1 MNKRIRIMIDEI
13 FAEMKMTPE
22 NLALRDELMAN
33 AQARYEDAVA
43 QGRTEEEAFAEVASS
58 LGDVQSLLSEMNA
71 APEAEKTESCEQA
84 EQPEQTQ
91 PEQTQPEQTQPEQ
104 ETAGPEQA
112 AESGAQESFDLENT
126 LNRAFA
132 ALGDFGRSV
141 MPQAKKLVKDVDQAT
156 GGMIRDVGRA
166 VNRGMRDAQ
175 KAAGEAIDR
184 RNRAAQDD
192 AQTADWTPAQETAGA
207 NSRSAESLRNEAADL
222 RAQAALK
229 EASGDAE
236 NARAMIEKAE
246 ALEAQAES
254 ASQAEAASQEETAA
268 QEAAM
273 EEARRLAEQAAAAD
287 APLEQGEEG
296 ESSLKRAVE
305 DVVRDVDGAVDSFT
319 REAEK
324 LAEEARRIAG
334 EGTPLH
340 RGPQDNGTPVE
351 NVCLTRR
358 FPVAGLRSIDIQ
370 LDADDVLI
378 EPADGLEIEV
388 RWEAEKA
395 LSVPDVRM
403 ESHALVIRRTN
414 PDVFKTFFSVFKKDG
429 GRIVVRV
436 PRGYAADYA
445 VKTTSGDIVM
455 RDVDADDVTVG
466 STSGDVRV
474 EPEAAVR
481 ARKIGVNTVSG
492 NATVSARAEEIEVN
506 TVSGRQFISCDAG
519 KADINAV
526 SGSVHLEGA
535 CDEWEANSVSGE
547 IELLCTLVP
556 ARKIELSTISGG
568 VRVALPGDIRGFV
581 ADISGMSGS
590 IVNEFGPNRYGTCAL
605 PIHMNTMSGRL
616 TITRL

>member
-71 APEAEKTESCEQA
+71 APEAEEAESEAQA
-84 EQPEQTQ
+84 ERPE
-91 PEQTQPEQTQPEQ
+91 EEAAE
-104 ETAGPEQA
+104 PEQA
-112 AESGAQESFDLENT
+112 GEARAQDAPAQEPFDLENT

-246 ALEAQAES
+246 ALEAQAEA
-254 ASQAEAASQEETAA
+254 ASQAESASQEETAA

-287 APLEQGEEG
+287 TPLEQGEEG

-378 EPADGLEIEV
+378 EPADDLEIEV

-605 PIHMNTMSGRL
+605 PIHMDTMSGRL

>member
-71 APEAEKTESCEQA
+71 APEAEEAESEAQA
-84 EQPEQTQ
+84 ERPE
-91 PEQTQPEQTQPEQ
+91 EEAAE
-104 ETAGPEQA
+104 PEQA
-112 AESGAQESFDLENT
+112 GEARAQDAPAQEPFDLENT
-126 LNRAFA
+126 LNKAFA

-192 AQTADWTPAQETAGA
+192 AQTADWTPAQEAAGA

-254 ASQAEAASQEETAA
+254 ASQAEAAAQETAA
-268 QEAAM
+268 QETAM
-273 EEARRLAEQAAAAD
+273 EEARRLAEQAASM
-287 APLEQGEEG
+287 GEEPEQDG
-296 ESSLKRAVE
+296 EGSFAQTVE
-305 DVVRDVDGAVDSFT
+305 DIARDARKLADDTVDTFT

-324 LAEEARRIAG
+324 LAEEARKLAG
-334 EGTPLH
+334 EGEPI
-340 RGPQDNGTPVE
+340 RRSAQEPVTPVK
-351 NVCLTRR
+351 NMCLTRR

-378 EPADGLEIEV
+378 EPADDLEIEV

-429 GRIVVRV
+429 GQIVVRV
-436 PRGYAADYA
+436 PRGYAADYT

-466 STSGDVRV
+466 STSGNVRV

-481 ARKIGVNTVSG
+481 ARKISVNTVSG
-492 NATVSARAEEIEVN
+492 NATVSARAEEIDVN
-506 TVSGRQFISCDAG
+506 TVSGRQFVSCDAG

-556 ARKIELSTISGG
+556 ARKIELSTISGSA
-568 VRVALPGDIRGFV
+568 RVALPGDIRGFV
-581 ADISGMSGS
+581 ADISGMRGS

-605 PIHMNTMSGRL
+605 PIHMDTMSGRL

>member
-71 APEAEKTESCEQA
+71 APEAEEAESEAQA
-84 EQPEQTQ
+84 ERPE
-91 PEQTQPEQTQPEQ
+91 EEAAE
-104 ETAGPEQA
+104 PEQA
-112 AESGAQESFDLENT
+112 GEARAQDAPAQEPFDLENT
-126 LNRAFA
+126 LNKAFA

-192 AQTADWTPAQETAGA
+192 AQTADWTPAQEAAGA

-236 NARAMIEKAE
+236 NARAMVAQAE
-246 ALEAQAES
+246 ALEAQAEAASQAES
-254 ASQAEAASQEETAA
+254 ASQAEAAA

-287 APLEQGEEG
+287 APLETPEQGEEG
-296 ESSLKRAVE
+296 ESRLKQAVE
-305 DVVRDVDGAVDSFT
+305 DVVRDVDGAVDTFT

-324 LAEEARRIAG
+324 LAEEARKLAG
-334 EGTPLH
+334 EGEPI
-340 RGPQDNGTPVE
+340 RRSAQEPVTPVE
-351 NVCLTRR
+351 NMCLTRR

-378 EPADGLEIEV
+378 EPADDLEIEV

-429 GRIVVRV
+429 GQIVVRV
-436 PRGYAADYA
+436 PRGYAADYT

-466 STSGDVRV
+466 STSGNVRV

-481 ARKIGVNTVSG
+481 ARKISVNTVSG
-492 NATVSARAEEIEVN
+492 NATVSARAEEIDVN
-506 TVSGRQFISCDAG
+506 TVSGRQFVSCDAG

-556 ARKIELSTISGG
+556 ARKIELSTISGS

-605 PIHMNTMSGRL
+605 PIHMDTMSGRL